1 MSAEFRGTSSLF
13 RLVAHSRPRSDRRT
27 EFPLHFA
34 ESHNS
39 RSSPMRPR
47 SSSHRSTSRV
57 ARASRC
63 AAWLATKW
71 RQVPGWQ
78 SPRIAFG
85 ASFARSAESRLAQHE
100 AAEILTPIWRG
111 DLEWPDMGWRSR
123 APASASKSQLSFV

>member
-13 RLVAHSRPRSDRRT
+13 RLVAHSLDRVRIA
-27 EFPLHFA
+27 ELNFPLHFA

-85 ASFARSAESRLAQHE
+85 ASFARSAESRLANTRR
-100 AAEILTPIWRG
+100 LR
-111 DLEWPDMGWRSR
+111 
-123 APASASKSQLSFV
+123 F